1 LDKIDIGKKGLLSLA
16 APFIRQEETAMNKN
30 KVYPIY
36 FVYGAL
42 ALYIALFVIPSVIG
56 IGYSFTDWSAYS
68 DKLKFVGF
76 DNFKMIFSSDEDY
89 LDIITNTLKF
99 TFVTT
104 VLKNLLGLILALLLT
119 KSIKFLNFHR
129 GIMFMPS
136 VLSTLIIGMIF
147 KSILDPSGGLLNT
160 FLRAVGLDFLA
171 GKWLVTSELA
181 FGSVMAVDIWRGTGY
196 IMTILIAGIL
206 SISGTYYEAA
216 SIDGA
221 NGLQKFRFIT
231 FPLLLPTLATT
242 TVLNIIYGLKVFD
255 MIYALTNGGP
265 GKTTTEVL
273 YTAVFKRFGTGQYAA
288 GTALSSVMFVFMV
301 IIGTFM
307 IKIMT
312 KNEVVE

>member
-1 LDKIDIGKKGLLSLA
+1 
-16 APFIRQEETAMNKN
+16 MNKN

-36 FVYGAL
+36 FVFGAL
-42 ALYIALFVIPSVIG
+42 LLYIVLFVIPGLIG

-68 DKLKFVGF
+68 DKLSFIGL
-76 DNFKMIFSSDEDY
+76 DNFKKVFSSDEDY
-89 LDIITNTLKF
+89 MAVIINTLKF
-99 TFVTT
+99 TFITT
-104 VLKNLLGLILALLLT
+104 ILKNVLGLALALLLT

-147 KSILDPSGGLLNT
+147 KSILDPAGGLLNT
-160 FLRAVGLDFLA
+160 FLRSIGLGFLA

-206 SISGTYYEAA
+206 SISPTYYEAA

-221 NGLQKFRFIT
+221 NGFQSFRYIT

-242 TVLNIIYGLKVFD
+242 TVLNVIYGLKVFD

-273 YTAVFKRFGTGQYAA
+273 YTAVFKKFSTGQYAV
-288 GTALSSVMFVFMV
+288 GTALSSVMFLFMV
-301 IIGTFM
+301 IIGVFM
-307 IKIMT
+307 IRIMT
-312 KNEVVE
+312 KDEVVE

>member
-1 LDKIDIGKKGLLSLA
+1 
-16 APFIRQEETAMNKN
+16 MNKK

-42 ALYIALFVIPSVIG
+42 AIYIVLFVIPSIIG

-68 DKLKFVGF
+68 NKLKFVGL
-76 DNFKMIFSSDEDY
+76 DNFKLIFSSDENY
-89 LDIITNTLKF
+89 MTIIANTLKF

-104 VLKNLLGLILALLLT
+104 ILKNVFGLLLALLLT

-147 KSILDPSGGLLNT
+147 KSILNPADGLLNS
-160 FLRAVGLDFLA
+160 FLRLIGLGALA

-206 SISGTYYEAA
+206 SISTTYYEAS

-221 NGLQKFRFIT
+221 NSFQKFRFIT

-265 GKTTTEVL
+265 GRTTTEVL
-273 YTAVFKRFGTGQYAA
+273 YTAVFKKFGTGQYAV
-288 GTALSSVMFVFMV
+288 GTALSSVMFIFMAV
-301 IIGTFM
+301 IGIFM

-312 KNEVVE
+312 KDEVIE

>member
-1 LDKIDIGKKGLLSLA
+1 
-16 APFIRQEETAMNKN
+16 MNKN

-42 ALYIALFVIPSVIG
+42 ILYIVLFVIPSVIG

-68 DKLKFVGF
+68 DKLNFVGL
-76 DNFKMIFSSDEDY
+76 DNFKLIFSSDEDY
-89 LDIITNTLKF
+89 LTIIANTLKF
-99 TFVTT
+99 TFTT
-104 VLKNLLGLILALLLT
+104 TILKNILGLILALLLT

-160 FLRAVGLDFLA
+160 FLRSVGLGFLA

-221 NGLQKFRFIT
+221 SGVQKFRFIT

-242 TVLNIIYGLKVFD
+242 TVLNIIYGLKIFD

-265 GKTTTEVL
+265 GRTTTEVL
-273 YTAVFKRFGTGQYAA
+273 YTAVFKKFGTGQYAA
-288 GTALSSVMFVFMV
+288 GTALSSVMFVCMA
-301 IIGTFM
+301 IIGIFM

>member
-1 LDKIDIGKKGLLSLA
+1 M
-16 APFIRQEETAMNKN
+16 EEKFMNKK

-42 ALYIALFVIPSVIG
+42 ILYVVLFVIPSIIG

-68 DKLKFVGF
+68 DKLNFVGL
-76 DNFKMIFSSDEDY
+76 DNFKLVFSADEDY
-89 LDIITNTLKF
+89 IDIIKNTLEF

-104 VLKNLLGLILALLLT
+104 IVKNVLGLILALLLT
-119 KSIKFLNFHR
+119 KSIKLLNFHR

-147 KSILDPSGGLLNT
+147 QSILNPANGLLNT
-160 FLRAVGLDFLA
+160 FLRSIGLGALA

-196 IMTILIAGIL
+196 IMTILIAGIM
-206 SISGTYYEAA
+206 SISTTYYEAA

-221 NGLQKFRFIT
+221 NGIQKFRFIT
-231 FPLLLPTLATT
+231 YPLLLPTLATT
-242 TVLNIIYGLKVFD
+242 TVLNVIYGLRVFD

-273 YTAVFKRFGTGQYAA
+273 YTAVFKKFGTGQYAV
-288 GTALSSVMFVFMV
+288 GTALSSVMFLFMAV
-301 IIGTFM
+301 LGVFM

-312 KNEVVE
+312 RKEVEE

>member
-1 LDKIDIGKKGLLSLA
+1 
-16 APFIRQEETAMNKN
+16 MNKK

-36 FVYGAL
+36 FSFGAL
-42 ALYIALFVIPSVIG
+42 ILYVVLFVVPSIIG

-68 DKLKFVGF
+68 DKLNFVGL
-76 DNFKMIFSSDEDY
+76 DNFKLVFSADEDY
-89 LDIITNTLKF
+89 MDIIKNTLEF
-99 TFVTT
+99 TFITT
-104 VLKNLLGLILALLLT
+104 ILKNVLGLILALLLT

-147 KSILDPSGGLLNT
+147 QSILNPADGLLNT
-160 FLRAVGLDFLA
+160 FLRSVGLGALA

-206 SISGTYYEAA
+206 SISSTYYEAA

-221 NGLQKFRFIT
+221 NSFQKFRFIT
-231 FPLLLPTLATT
+231 YPLLLPTLATT
-242 TVLNIIYGLKVFD
+242 TVLNVIYGLKVFD

-265 GKTTTEVL
+265 GRTTTEVL
-273 YTAVFKRFGTGQYAA
+273 YTAVFKKFGTGQYAV
-288 GTALSSVMFVFMV
+288 GTALSSVMFLFMAV
-301 IIGTFM
+301 IGVFM

-312 KNEVVE
+312 RNEVVE

>member
-1 LDKIDIGKKGLLSLA
+1 
-16 APFIRQEETAMNKN
+16 MNKK

-36 FVYGAL
+36 FVFGAL
-42 ALYIALFVIPSVIG
+42 ILYTVLFVIPGLIG

-76 DNFKMIFSSDEDY
+76 DNFKVVFSSDEDY
-89 LDIITNTLKF
+89 MAIITNTLKF
-99 TFVTT
+99 TFITT
-104 VLKNLLGLILALLLT
+104 ILKNILGLVLALLLT

-147 KSILDPSGGLLNT
+147 KSILDPAGGLLNT
-160 FLRAVGLDFLA
+160 FLRSVGLDFLA

-206 SISGTYYEAA
+206 SISTTYYEAA

-221 NGLQKFRFIT
+221 NGVQKFRFIT

-242 TVLNIIYGLKVFD
+242 TVLNVIYGLKVFD

-273 YTAVFKRFGTGQYAA
+273 YTAVFKRFGTGQYAV
-288 GTALSSVMFVFMV
+288 GTALSSVMFLFMV
-301 IIGTFM
+301 VIGVFM

-312 KNEVVE
+312 KDEVIE